1 MSEIYVLLGLG
12 ATFGAVGILS
22 VAVGVPLL
30 DRRRA
35 MRVLESRVEH
45 VPITTN
51 LRERQLSTS
60 ITERILLPLASRV
73 QTLAK
78 RTLFFDVGERLRR
91 KLLLAGSPVHW
102 DVEKVAAVK
111 LLGLFAGGGLGVL
124 FVASGRTPAT
134 VAMLLL
140 LAAMGYFGPD
150 GLLSHMVDERQTKIR
165 KSLPDTID
173 LLTIS
178 VEAGLAFDAAIT
190 QVMRTVPG
198 PLSQE
203 LGRMLQEMRLGV
215 SRADSLRH
223 LGDRTNVEELRS
235 FILAMIQADVF
246 GISVGNV
253 LRAQAKELRTKRRQQ
268 AEERAMKIPV
278 KILFPLIFCVMPSLF
293 VVVLGPG
300 AIRIF
305 RSFFGT

>member
-1 MSEIYVLLGLG
+1 MSEAYVLLALG
-12 ATFGAVGILS
+12 ATFAAVGILS
-22 VAVGVPLL
+22 VAVAVPYL

-35 MRVLESRVEH
+35 LRVLESRLEG

-51 LRERQLSTS
+51 LRERQLSRS
-60 ITERILLPLASRV
+60 VTERILLPLASRV
-73 QTLAK
+73 QTFAK
-78 RTLFFDVGERLRR
+78 RVLFFDMGHRLRR

-102 DVEKVAAVK
+102 DVEKIAAVK
-111 LLGLFAGGGLGVL
+111 LLGLVAGAGLG
-124 FVASGRTPAT
+124 FVFALSARTPAT
-134 VAMLLL
+134 VVLMFL
-140 LAAMGYFGPD
+140 LAAMGYFAPD
-150 GLLSHMVDERQTKIR
+150 GVLSRRVDERQAKIR

-178 VEAGLAFDAAIT
+178 VEAGLAFDAALT

-253 LRAQAKELRTKRRQQ
+253 LRAQAKELRTKRRQT

-305 RSFFGT
+305 RAFLGT